1 MDANL
6 IEALWAVDVGLVR
19 EGDEAIEE
27 GRNGMERSLI
37 DRGRLAEG
45 RVGSGVTK
53 TRNAARRFLHPV
65 TVSACFSLLRRR
77 VRRECVWVVF
87 KQASSFLEDI
97 IPLFLHIHE
106 HGLGVYYNKVFYR
119 D

>member
-1 MDANL
+1 MRGKGAWDANL
-6 IEALWAVDVGLVR
+6 IEALWAVDIGLVR
-19 EGDEAIEE
+19 EGDEAIGK

-65 TVSACFSLLRRR
+65 TVRFCQRQEINCF
-77 VRRECVWVVF
+77 W
-87 KQASSFLEDI
+87 Q
-97 IPLFLHIHE
+97 PLC
-106 HGLGVYYNKVFYR
+106 
-119 D
+119 